1 MKTMSYV
8 LTFLG
13 GTLVGAVS
21 GVLFAPKE
29 GKETRQK
36 IADILHE
43 KGLKLSHRE
52 VNNLADQIASEMK

>member
-1 MKTMSYV
+1 MKTMNYV

-13 GTLVGAVS
+13 GTLVGAVG

-36 IADILHE
+36 IANILHE

-52 VNNLADQIASEMK
+52 VDDLADQIASEVK

>member
-1 MKTMSYV
+1 MSYV

-13 GTLVGAVS
+13 GTLVGVVS

-36 IADILHE
+36 IVDILHE

-52 VNNLADQIASEMK
+52 VNDLADRLLLR

>member
-1 MKTMSYV
+1 MKTLNYV

-13 GTLVGAVS
+13 GTLIGAAS

-52 VNNLADQIASEMK
+52 VNDLADQIASEVE

>member
-1 MKTMSYV
+1 MKTMTYA

-13 GTLVGAVS
+13 GTLVGAIS

-36 IADILHE
+36 IAGILHE

-52 VNNLADQIASEMK
+52 VNDLADQIASEVE

>member
-8 LTFLG
+8 LTFFFFS
-13 GTLVGAVS
+13 LVGVVS

-36 IADILHE
+36 IVDILHE

-52 VNNLADQIASEMK
+52 VNDLADQIASEMK

>member
-13 GTLVGAVS
+13 GTLVGVVS

-29 GKETRQK
+29 GKETR
-36 IADILHE
+36 
-43 KGLKLSHRE
+43 
-52 VNNLADQIASEMK
+52 